1 MEVPLFSIF
10 SAVSELFVTAIV
22 LYAIIKNMKG
32 GPLPWKMLGAV
43 LIFELC
49 VNIVYMAS
57 RAAQTESAAGISTA
71 MKIFF
76 AAHGILS
83 LLMFV
88 GLVVVV
94 LLSMVDQKMGR
105 PTWFRRNVRLTWAFL
120 FFWMVAVVSGEAI
133 FVIHYGPALF
143 AG

>member
-1 MEVPLFSIF
+1 MEVPVFSIF

-32 GPLPWKMLGAV
+32 GPLPWRMLGAV

-49 VNIVYMAS
+49 VNIVYMAN
-57 RAAQTESAAGISTA
+57 RAASAELAAGMSTT

-83 LLMFV
+83 LLMFA

-94 LLSMVDQKMGR
+94 LLAMADQKMGR
-105 PTWFRRNVRLTWAFL
+105 PTWFRRHVRLTWAFL
-120 FFWMVAVVSGEAI
+120 FLWMVAVVSGEAL
-133 FVIHYGPALF
+133 FAIHYGPALF